1 MKCFD
6 NSESEPEEIYHKR
19 KERVN
24 SLEKK
29 EKKNWEILLE
39 LKTSQVD
46 KYNELT
52 KLMKVLGDAKRNLNG
67 IRHDYYSEKTFLTF
81 KKSTPEE
88 LKTLTKIL
96 AQILK

>member
-1 MKCFD
+1 MQISYLINLLFSPKVVTQSLVRRNQYLEMKCFD

-39 LKTSQVD
+39 LKTS
-46 KYNELT
+46 
-52 KLMKVLGDAKRNLNG
+52 
-67 IRHDYYSEKTFLTF
+67 
-81 KKSTPEE
+81 
-88 LKTLTKIL
+88 
-96 AQILK
+96 